1 MAKNDDLFGY
11 GVVSKSVLD
20 FSGIII
26 LINYSRPYGEFPI
39 PFVIF
44 LDFYQGVITQS
55 SYDISNFISFVP
67 CVPASFHPAFR

>member
-44 LDFYQGVITQS
+44 L
-55 SYDISNFISFVP
+55 
-67 CVPASFHPAFR
+67 